1 MRRRWLPALLCAVL
15 LLGMLVFSA
24 SAVDDVYFLSLNDSL
39 KPLTGEYMPIR
50 VNHVVYIPCTV
61 FDQRLTGVNL
71 GVYYGQDKSRGIVTL
86 YSREKNLIFDISAG
100 SASDNNGNVYF
111 YRATT
116 RDGRTYL
123 PAYTVCQH
131 FGLSYSFLST
141 KHGPMI
147 RIKTGAESLDD
158 RFFVNSASYLMAI
171 YLNDYQ
177 QSQAGT
183 ADPSPSPSS
192 PPGGGST
199 GNVQVYLSFRVD
211 SGLRLEEML
220 DTLDAHGIRAL
231 FFFPPDALAG
241 HDDTIRRMIG
251 SGHQV
256 GFLVSGAPADAL
268 AQLDRGNGL
277 LEHIARQRTC
287 TVLADGDDAL
297 RGALEEAGWLCWTW
311 NVDGRTGGRSASSL
325 TGVIS
330 DRVGAK
336 LYFARVLMD
345 DTGTAPT
352 ALPAIL
358 RGLRDVGYDLR
369 LAVETTLS

>member
-1 MRRRWLPALLCAVL
+1 MSALIDSDIAISTRVRLARNYTDLPFPANMTRPQFKKLNERIVNRLGKKEFTRLDMASLSPVERQVLVERHLASRELIDRPDGML
-15 LLGMLVFSA
+15 LLSKSETISVMA
-24 SAVDDVYFLSLNDSL
+24 
-39 KPLTGEYMPIR
+39 GEEDHLR
-50 VNHVVYIPCTV
+50 VQCV
-61 FDQRLTGVNL
+61 L
-71 GVYYGQDKSRGIVTL
+71 
-86 YSREKNLIFDISAG
+86 
-100 SASDNNGNVYF
+100 
-111 YRATT
+111 
-116 RDGRTYL
+116 
-123 PAYTVCQH
+123 
-131 FGLSYSFLST
+131 
-141 KHGPMI
+141 
-147 RIKTGAESLDD
+147 
-158 RFFVNSASYLMAI
+158 
-171 YLNDYQ
+171 
-177 QSQAGT
+177 
-183 ADPSPSPSS
+183 
-192 PPGGGST
+192 
-199 GNVQVYLSFRVD
+199 

-220 DTLDAHGIRAL
+220 DSLDAHGIRAL
-231 FFFPPDALAG
+231 FFFPPDAMAG